1 MPSQIALA
9 SAGLWLPSHLCA
21 QQSFKGWGL
30 YCAGKAARPMLYQ
43 VIALEKPSLRVLS
56 YAQSRWLVLTLL
68 SPDLAGTYP
77 EAGQGGES
85 DLCSH

>member
-1 MPSQIALA
+1 
-9 SAGLWLPSHLCA
+9 
-21 QQSFKGWGL
+21 
-30 YCAGKAARPMLYQ
+30 MLYQ
-43 VIALEKPSLRVLS
+43 VIALEKPSLMVLS

-77 EAGQGGES
+77 EAGQGGAS